1 MAVHTKFINKS
12 REQIASGDIRTA
24 LQYLLFVAKTF
35 ELSKAYKRLSLL
47 FSSFEELEIYHSSG
61 TIDPDF
67 AAIQK
72 SRIKQN
78 LLKLADE
85 MEVQLIGQKFDV
97 KVKITGGK
105 VDKKVA
111 DWVQSLFM

>member
-1 MAVHTKFINKS
+1 MAVHTKFNNKS
-12 REQIASGDIRTA
+12 REQIASGDLRSA

-47 FSSFEELEIYHSSG
+47 FSSYDELEIYHSSG

-72 SRIKQN
+72 SRITQN
-78 LLKLADE
+78 LSRLADE
-85 MEVQLIGQKFDV
+85 MEAQLMGQKFNV
-97 KVKITGGK
+97 KVKITGGT
-105 VDKKVA
+105 VDKKVS
-111 DWVQSLFM
+111 DWVQSLFV